1 MRKESFLRGKWLS
14 LRSVLWVG
22 ATFGLAVGAYFLAQ
36 PLTLERL
43 ARAQVKT
50 TPFTLQLESYD
61 LSEGS
66 PGLLFSKETVA
77 RRSDGATVRINS
89 MGGLVGLQ
97 SGEAERHIVFLDGRE
112 IAAFDGVSSVIRFP
126 KLSTEA
132 ISIQKQKIL
141 NPPANC
147 LFPGQTLVRY
157 EALQGYT
164 TAVVRVG
171 PVGQNE
177 ITAWYAP
184 ALGCE
189 KLQYRV
195 EGPDDN
201 GSQQTL
207 SETKLVNLSI
217 GEPDPRLFEVPE
229 NYASVA
235 PSQAMH
241 KEAARLGVTWT
252 DDMQREADRSDA
264 AYFHHL
270 PEKTV
275 PQR

>member
-1 MRKESFLRGKWLS
+1 MRKEAFLAKWLTP
-14 LRSVLWVG
+14 RRVLWLG
-22 ATFGLAVGAYFLAQ
+22 ATFGLAVGAYFVAQ

-66 PGLLFSKETVA
+66 PGTLFSKETVA

-89 MGGLVGLQ
+89 MAGLVGLQ
-97 SGEAERHIVFLDGRE
+97 SGETERHIVFLDGRE
-112 IAAFDGVSSVIRFP
+112 MAAFDGVSSVIRFP
-126 KLSTEA
+126 RLSTGA

-147 LFPGQTLVRY
+147 IFPGQTLVRY
-157 EALQGYT
+157 ESLQGYT
-164 TAVVRVG
+164 TAVVRIG
-171 PVGQNE
+171 PIGQKE

-184 ALGCE
+184 TLGCE

-195 EGPDDN
+195 EGPGAN
-201 GSQQTL
+201 GSQQIL
-207 SETKLVNLSI
+207 SETKLVSLSI

-229 NYASVA
+229 SYASVA

-241 KEAARLGVTWT
+241 KEAERLGVTWT

-264 AYFHHL
+264 AYFQHV
-270 PEKTV
+270 PGKTA